1 MLPRWGSG
9 HCKKIVTHAGR
20 GGALGDLDR
29 GHPEMQSLPPHWL
42 VIIVPH
48 GRALADEDRGLKNAS
63 GSLIQRPSG
72 PLNRALN

>member
-1 MLPRWGSG
+1 MRDSSREPATISAVRNITSPNAASVGSG

-48 GRALADEDRGLKNAS
+48 GRRSRRTAA
-63 GSLIQRPSG
+63 
-72 PLNRALN
+72 